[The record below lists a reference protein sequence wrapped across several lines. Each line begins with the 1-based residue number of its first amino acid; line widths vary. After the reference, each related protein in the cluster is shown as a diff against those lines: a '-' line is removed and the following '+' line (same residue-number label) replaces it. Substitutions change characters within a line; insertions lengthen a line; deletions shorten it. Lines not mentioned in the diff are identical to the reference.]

1 MIECKIESIRVSLVT
16 QARVVILKQV
26 DAERYLPI
34 WIGPYEADA
43 IALELQEVPMQRPF
57 THDLL
62 RIIISELGAKV
73 THVLIN
79 DLRDDTFFARIILDV
94 DGRHAEVD
102 ARPSDSIALA
112 VRVKCP
118 IYVEETVL
126 DRASVT
132 LEEGSRGED
141 TGDLPD
147 DESLPQSERP
157 DEDRLS
163 VFRDFINSLDLDDL
177 GRSEGPSKQ

>member
-16 QARVVILKQV
+16 QARVVILKEV

-43 IALELQEVPMQRPF
+43 IALELQEVPVTRPF

-62 RIIISELGAKV
+62 RNVIAELGATV

-79 DLRDDTFFARIILDV
+79 DLRDDTFYARIVMDV
-94 DGRHAEVD
+94 SGRHAEVD
-102 ARPSDSIALA
+102 SRPSDAIALA

-118 IYVEETVL
+118 IYVEDMVL
-126 DRASVT
+126 DKAGVV
-132 LEEGSRGED
+132 LEAESPEEEVPAG
-141 TGDLPD
+141 
-147 DESLPQSERP
+147 ESLPSSERP
-157 DEDRLS
+157 DDDRLS

-177 GRSEGPSKQ
+177 GKQGEGPGKQ